1 MCLLTESTHMFSTIA
16 LVTSLQ
22 IVQTVDTPS
31 PVINPKVSRDTR
43 NGFINRLAEYVD
55 QTVLDH
61 PLFLSS
67 RRQERLYWCVIVI
80 RGDTTKR
87 RESTHTVISC
97 LLLAAK
103 YVNAV
108 CILLLLFADFSCIF
122 CRKKLL
128 FAFCCQRL
136 IVLAFTS
143 QVCNFQKFSLML
155 LTTVLIGCK
164 RCIP

>member
-43 NGFINRLAEYVD
+43 NVFINRLAEYVD

-61 PLFLSS
+61 LLFLSS
-67 RRQERLYWCVIVI
+67 RRQERLYIDASLSFEEIPPKEERV
-80 RGDTTKR
+80 
-87 RESTHTVISC
+87 HTRLSVAFS
-97 LLLAAK
+97 LLQ
-103 YVNAV
+103 NRSMR
-108 CILLLLFADFSCIF
+108 FAFFFFFFLQSF
-122 CRKKLL
+122 PVFFVEKKLL

-155 LTTVLIGCK
+155 LTTVL
-164 RCIP
+164 